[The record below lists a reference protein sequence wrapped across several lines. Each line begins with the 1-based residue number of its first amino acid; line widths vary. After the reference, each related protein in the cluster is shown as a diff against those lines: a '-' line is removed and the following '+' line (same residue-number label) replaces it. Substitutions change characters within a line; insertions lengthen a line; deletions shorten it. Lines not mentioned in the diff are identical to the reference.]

1 MSRLRFAIPAMSH
14 LRFAIPAMSRLR
26 FATPATSRLRF
37 AIPALSSLALGLG
50 AALWIASGCGEI
62 ETTEHWPNGAALLA
76 DTRSLDR
83 LLERVAGLEGTPLA
97 RRAEQLRGSLPDCPT
112 VEARAESGELSDLW
126 PALRCAT
133 GSADSSALEHARTG
147 WDIALSVP
155 VGDAHGVAAL
165 SINASGDVEVELR
178 LPRVAG
184 EGLAGLALPGREAAG
199 AAELSESEAL
209 IHARVRPVGGLDLAA
224 LVPANSQGARL
235 FRLKSR
241 LFEGLALDGVW
252 EIASYLPAQG
262 DAVPRTAL
270 ALNFSNRAAAIAAME
285 DFISNLQASW
295 PVARTFFRSGDA
307 EGACLLDLRIM
318 PGLAPCYVA
327 TERALV
333 VGWNPASVRKA
344 LDGVG
349 TEPDEF
355 AASSGAVIHLDRFA
369 DADRRL
375 SSAQP
380 SETAEAPTRYP
391 WRRIIATGG
400 PDASGFRLE
409 LHFESSVGT

>member
-1 MSRLRFAIPAMSH
+1 MSRLRFAIPA
-14 LRFAIPAMSRLR
+14 LSR
-26 FATPATSRLRF
+26 PRF

-50 AALWIASGCGEI
+50 AALWIASGCGQVEA
-62 ETTEHWPNGAALLA
+62 TERWPDGAALLA

-83 LLERVAGLEGTPLA
+83 LLERVARLEGTPLA
-97 RRAEQLRGSLPDCPT
+97 RRAEQLRASLPDCPS

-126 PALRCAT
+126 SALHCAT
-133 GSADSSALEHARTG
+133 GATDASALERARDA
-147 WDIALSVP
+147 WDIAASVP
-155 VGDAHGVAAL
+155 VGDGHGLATL
-165 SINASGDVEVELR
+165 SISASGDVQAELR
-178 LPRVAG
+178 LPRDAG

-199 AAELSESEAL
+199 AAELSEADAL

-224 LVPANSQGARL
+224 LVPAHSQGARL
-235 FRLKSR
+235 FRLKSKI
-241 LFEGLALDGVW
+241 FEGLALDGVW

-285 DFISNLQASW
+285 DFIANLQASW
-295 PVARTFFRSGDA
+295 PVARTFFRLGDA
-307 EGACLLDLRIM
+307 EGACLLDLKIM

-344 LDGVG
+344 LDGAG
-349 TEPDEF
+349 TERDEF
-355 AASSGAVIHLDRFA
+355 ANTSGAIIHLDRFA
-369 DADRRL
+369 DADRIL

-380 SETAEAPTRYP
+380 AETAASPTPYP
-391 WRRIIATGG
+391 WRRITAKGA
-400 PDASGFRLE
+400 PDASGFRLQ
-409 LHFESSVGT
+409 LRFESGVGT

>member
-1 MSRLRFAIPAMSH
+1 MSRLRFAIPAMSPLRFAIPAMSH

-26 FATPATSRLRF
+26 LAT
-37 AIPALSSLALGLG
+37 PALSSLALGLG
-50 AALWIASGCGEI
+50 AALWMASGCGEI
-62 ETTEHWPNGAALLA
+62 ETTEHWPKGAALLA

-97 RRAEQLRGSLPDCPT
+97 RRAAQLRGSLPDCPT

-126 PALRCAT
+126 PALHCAT
-133 GSADSSALEHARTG
+133 ASRNSSALERAREG
-147 WDIALSVP
+147 WDLALSVP
-155 VGDAHGVAAL
+155 VEGAHGLAL
-165 SINASGDVEVELR
+165 LSTHASGDVEVELR
-178 LPRVAG
+178 LPHVAG
-184 EGLAGLALPGREAAG
+184 EGLVGLALPGREAAG

-235 FRLKSR
+235 FRLKSK

-252 EIASYLPAQG
+252 EIATYLPAPG
-262 DAVPRTAL
+262 DVVPRTAL
-270 ALNFSNRAAAIAAME
+270 ALNFSNRSAAITAME
-285 DFISNLQASW
+285 DFITNLQASW
-295 PVARTFFRSGDA
+295 PVARTYFRTSDA

-327 TERALV
+327 TDRALV

-344 LDGVG
+344 LDGVAA
-349 TEPDEF
+349 ESDEF
-355 AASSGAVIHLDRFA
+355 TKAGGAVIHLDRFA

-375 SSAQP
+375 SSAQTA
-380 SETAEAPTRYP
+380 ETAAAPTRYP
-391 WRRIIATGG
+391 WRRIIATGA
-400 PDASGFRLE
+400 PDASGFRLK
-409 LHFESSVGT
+409 LRFEASVGT